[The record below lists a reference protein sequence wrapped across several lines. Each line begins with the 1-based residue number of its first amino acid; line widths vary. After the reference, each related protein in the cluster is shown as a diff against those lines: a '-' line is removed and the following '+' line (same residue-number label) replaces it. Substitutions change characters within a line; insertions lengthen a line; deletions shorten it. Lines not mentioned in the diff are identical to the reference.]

1 MENVNRIP
9 VESIKTIRKNAI
21 HLLHRSFSFSTNQRY
36 KYKSTVIYVPKTND
50 IEWMLLVLHGKLYP
64 NFKLITL

>member
-50 IEWMLLVLHGKLYP
+50 IE
-64 NFKLITL
+64 